1 VTILPATF
9 AIVATMA
16 LATPFQA
23 NAAIQCVTYA
33 RDVSGL
39 NLKGDAWKWW
49 EAAAGVYDRGN
60 RPREGAVLVFKRQ
73 GKMAHGHVSV
83 VRHMKNSRE
92 LLVDHA
98 NWAPHRSAGRGK
110 ITHSVPVIDVSPNND
125 WSQVRVFYRPIGEL
139 GTRVYLTQGFVYRPG
154 TSGTGHV
161 SPSHP
166 GSHGHADAT
175 PTGEALVQT
184 AALTET
190 ATTATPAMMRID
202 PTPTLP
208 KTEAPAAAPVKAPE
222 PAAIAAIAP
231 AKVVE
236 PTPVAAAPAKTV
248 APAPAPAPVVATPAK
263 SAESNQLV
271 ASPAPAA
278 QPVPA
283 RPADPGRVDVS
294 RWAEQA

>member
-1 VTILPATF
+1 MRSATILPATF
-9 AIVATMA
+9 VIVATMA

-23 NAAIQCVTYA
+23 DAAIQCVTYA

-98 NWAPHRSAGRGK
+98 NWAPNRSAGRGK
-110 ITHSVPVIDVSPNND
+110 ITRSVPVIDVSPNND

-154 TSGTGHV
+154 TSGTGHGMLSQPASH
-161 SPSHP
+161 SP
-166 GSHGHADAT
+166 GHADAS
-175 PTGEALVQT
+175 PTAGPLAQTVALSD
-184 AALTET
+184 AA
-190 ATTATPAMMRID
+190 APAMMRIETTPAQPKAD
-202 PTPTLP
+202 P
-208 KTEAPAAAPVKAPE
+208 PAAAPAKAVQ
-222 PAAIAAIAP
+222 PA
-231 AKVVE
+231 
-236 PTPVAAAPAKTV
+236 PVAAAPAKPTE
-248 APAPAPAPVVATPAK
+248 PAK
-263 SAESNQLV
+263 TIEPNQVV
-271 ASPAPAA
+271 ASPAP
-278 QPVPA
+278 QPVPV

>member
-1 VTILPATF
+1 MRRATILPATF
-9 AIVATMA
+9 VIVATMA

-23 NAAIQCVTYA
+23 SAAIQCVTYA

-49 EAAAGVYDRGN
+49 EAAAGVYDRGS

-110 ITHSVPVIDVSPNND
+110 VTHSVPVIDVSPNND
-125 WSQVRVFYRPIGEL
+125 WSQVRVFYRPAGEL

-154 TSGTGHV
+154 TPAPRGMMTQPLSN
-161 SPSHP
+161 SSNR
-166 GSHGHADAT
+166 ADAT
-175 PTGEALVQT
+175 PTATSQPLLQTVALNESV
-184 AALTET
+184 
-190 ATTATPAMMRID
+190 TTAVMRVD
-202 PTPTLP
+202 PMPPQP
-208 KTEAPAAAPVKAPE
+208 KAEPPAAAPVKTAE
-222 PAAIAAIAP
+222 PAP
-231 AKVVE
+231 VV
-236 PTPVAAAPAKTV
+236 AAPAKTV
-248 APAPAPAPVVATPAK
+248 EPVQMVSTPAPTVANPAPMVQV
-263 SAESNQLV
+263 
-271 ASPAPAA
+271 
-278 QPVPA
+278 
-283 RPADPGRVDVS
+283 RPADAGRIDVS

>member
-1 VTILPATF
+1 VRIVTILPATF

-98 NWAPHRSAGRGK
+98 NWAPNRSAGRGK
-110 ITHSVPVIDVSPNND
+110 VTHSVPVIDVSPNND

-139 GTRVYLTQGFVYRPG
+139 GTKVYLTQGFVYRPG
-154 TSGTGHV
+154 TSGTGR
-161 SPSHP
+161 SMLSQPASH
-166 GSHGHADAT
+166 SSGHADAS
-175 PTGEALVQT
+175 PTTDSLVQNVALSDT
-184 AALTET
+184 AA
-190 ATTATPAMMRID
+190 PAMMRIET
-202 PTPTLP
+202 TPTQP
-208 KTEAPAAAPVKAPE
+208 KSEPPAAAPVKSPE
-222 PAAIAAIAP
+222 PAAIVATP
-231 AKVVE
+231 AKTVE
-236 PTPVAAAPAKTV
+236 PAPVVAAPAKTV
-248 APAPAPAPVVATPAK
+248 APAPVVAAAPAVK
-263 SAESNQLV
+263 SVEPNQVV
-271 ASPAPAA
+271 ASPAPVA
-278 QPVPA
+278 QPGPV

>member
-98 NWAPHRSAGRGK
+98 NWAPNRSAGRGK

-139 GTRVYLTQGFVYRPG
+139 GTKVYLTQGFVYRPG
-154 TSGTGHV
+154 TSGTSRTMLSQPASHV
-161 SPSHP
+161 P
-166 GSHGHADAT
+166 GHADAS
-175 PTGEALVQT
+175 PMSGSLVQNV
-184 AALTET
+184 ALND
-190 ATTATPAMMRID
+190 TTVPTAMMRVET
-202 PTPTLP
+202 TPTQP
-208 KTEAPAAAPVKAPE
+208 KVEPSAAAPVKSSE
-222 PAAIAAIAP
+222 
-231 AKVVE
+231 
-236 PTPVAAAPAKTV
+236 
-248 APAPAPAPVVATPAK
+248 PAPVVATPAK
-263 SAESNQLV
+263 AVEPAPAPAAAPAKSVEAAPVVAAAPAKVVEPNQVV
-271 ASPAPAA
+271 ASPAPAS
-278 QPVPA
+278 QPVQV
-283 RPADPGRVDVS
+283 RPAEPGRIDVS